1 MNKFIL
7 STLVIVSL
15 SGCMD
20 DETKWLYEG
29 NPDGLNRQEWSQA
42 YPDLKLGTAGRW
54 LQALDEKG
62 FIKDKA
68 IVRGPEFK
76 QNAQKLSDCLDSSIK
91 VSQAETNNLVASC
104 VQTMGW
110 ASNS

>member
-1 MNKFIL
+1 MKKFIL
-7 STLVIVSL
+7 ATIAVVSL
-15 SGCMD
+15 SACMD

-29 NPDGLNRQEWSQA
+29 NPDGLSRQEWNQA

-54 LQALDEKG
+54 LQSLDEKG
-62 FIKDKA
+62 YLKDKA
-68 IVRGPEFK
+68 LVSGPEFK
-76 QNAQKLSDCLDSSIK
+76 QNAQKLADCLDSSIS
-91 VSQAETNNLVASC
+91 VSQAETNHLVASC